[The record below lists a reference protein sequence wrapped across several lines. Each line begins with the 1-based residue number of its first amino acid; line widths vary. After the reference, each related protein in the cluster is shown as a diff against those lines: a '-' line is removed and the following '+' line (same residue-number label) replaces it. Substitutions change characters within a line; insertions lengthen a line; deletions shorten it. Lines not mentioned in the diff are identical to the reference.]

1 VALLAPWLRAARGI
15 RGTRAL
21 PLVAC
26 GLLLLGVPDAGAQTA
41 PSREYQIKAVFLY
54 NFPQFVEWPAT
65 AFPEDAAPLVIG
77 VLGDDPF
84 GPYLDDIVRGEQ
96 VNNRRLT
103 VQRYDTPKDISACQI
118 LFVSRSE
125 GRNLERTLA
134 ALKGTTVLTVSDADR
149 FAERGGMIQLITE
162 NGKIHLRINVEAA
175 RASGL
180 TISSKLLRSA
190 QIVASRGD

>member
-15 RGTRAL
+15 RGARAL
-21 PLVAC
+21 PLAAF
-26 GLLLLGVPDAGAQTA
+26 GLLLLGALDAAAQTA

-54 NFPQFVEWPAT
+54 NFPQFVEWPAA
-65 AFPEDAAPLVIG
+65 AFPKDASPLVIG

-96 VNNRRLT
+96 VNDRRLT

-125 GRNLERTLA
+125 SRNLERTLA
-134 ALKGTTVLTVSDADR
+134 ALKGTTVLTVSDADG
-149 FAERGGMIQLITE
+149 FAERGGMIQLVTE
-162 NGKIHLRINVEAA
+162 KGKIHLKINVEAA

>member
-1 VALLAPWLRAARGI
+1 MGAAHEVRFFVDTLLDALVRRRVFPH
-15 RGTRAL
+15 
-21 PLVAC
+21 P
-26 GLLLLGVPDAGAQTA
+26 AQ

-54 NFPQFVEWPAT
+54 NFPQFVEWPAA
-65 AFPEDAAPLVIG
+65 AFPKDASPLVIG

-96 VNNRRLT
+96 VNDRRLT

-125 GRNLERTLA
+125 SRNLERTLA
-134 ALKGTTVLTVSDADR
+134 TLKGTTVLTVSDADG
-149 FAERGGMIQLITE
+149 FAERGGMIQLVTE
-162 NGKIHLRINVEAA
+162 KGKIHLKINVEAA

>member
-1 VALLAPWLRAARGI
+1 
-15 RGTRAL
+15 
-21 PLVAC
+21 
-26 GLLLLGVPDAGAQTA
+26 
-41 PSREYQIKAVFLY
+41 
-54 NFPQFVEWPAT
+54 
-65 AFPEDAAPLVIG
+65 
-77 VLGDDPF
+77 
-84 GPYLDDIVRGEQ
+84 VRGEQ